1 LDSQSVTLLAPLVSN
16 PWKDLWACIDE
27 TTDLVNKVR
36 KSLKDAGGAASDYQ
50 SAAIELEN
58 LATTLSHLEA
68 LQPNEDNIQHVNAI
82 RAMAMACKFALEDF
96 TRKMTRYESSLGPL
110 ARQNSLHTIGQKTK
124 WSVIFAEEVE
134 KLRALV
140 AAKHVSINLLLGMQ
154 TS

>member
-1 LDSQSVTLLAPLVSN
+1 VTLLAPLVSN

-27 TTDLVNKVR
+27 TTDLVNKLR